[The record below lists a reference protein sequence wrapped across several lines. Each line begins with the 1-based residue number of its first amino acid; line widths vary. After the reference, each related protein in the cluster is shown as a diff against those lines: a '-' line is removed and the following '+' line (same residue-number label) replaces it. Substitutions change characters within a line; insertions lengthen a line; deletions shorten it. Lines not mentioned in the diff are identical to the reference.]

1 MVREENDKSKWRE
14 EGKEMG
20 REGAS
25 EISPCSVAWCQ
36 WLWSKIKH
44 TVTVV
49 LFSRSSG
56 RRDKQRT
63 HQVRGPS
70 SLTMPPTAYGSVE
83 QSYTFSSLFHLLT
96 HSSGGVVAFPLL
108 NTHVIWV
115 YCILSSLERRM
126 PDLLSGKEIEGG
138 YVSHLMA
145 RNQGPTSET
154 QGSSPTP
161 KLPSR
166 EH

>member
-1 MVREENDKSKWRE
+1 MERGRKGDGKGRSKWNQPLLCGMMPMTVE
-14 EGKEMG
+14 QDQ
-20 REGAS
+20 AHCYC
-25 EISPCSVAWCQ
+25 CS
-36 WLWSKIKH
+36 LFK
-44 TVTVV
+44 V
-49 LFSRSSG
+49 LGSQR
-56 RRDKQRT
+56 QRT

-70 SLTMPPTAYGSVE
+70 SLTMPPTAYGSVV
-83 QSYTFSSLFHLLT
+83 QSYTFSSLFYLLT

-115 YCILSSLERRM
+115 YCILSFLERRT
-126 PDLLSGKEIEGG
+126 PDLLSDNEIEGG